1 MKSEQALMVKLAEGQ
16 QSLKPALEK
25 LVHSGVGGIEIPN
38 EQFRS
43 IEANLKRIAGELS
56 KGRSETISE
65 IRSEIRLLAR
75 TIAALA
81 EGES

>member
-1 MKSEQALMVKLAEGQ
+1 MVGRMVRDPSPNKQ
-16 QSLKPALEK
+16 PPVLEK
-25 LVHSGVGGIEIPN
+25 LAHSDVGEVKLPN

-43 IEANLKRIAGELS
+43 IDANLTRITEELS

-81 EGES
+81 EDDC